1 MHNFYKILHQIKLP
15 DSIYTTFDLILLLQV
30 YIHIRRKTIQHVFNI
45 VIPCIVLSIICMV
58 GFLIPP
64 DKIDEKIS
72 VQLTVLFSL
81 SLFMLLVAE
90 STPRT
95 SESVPLISMLYNLQH
110 RNFVWESI

>member
-1 MHNFYKILHQIKLP
+1 M
-15 DSIYTTFDLILLLQV
+15 
-30 YIHIRRKTIQHVFNI
+30 FNI

-95 SESVPLISMLYNLQH
+95 SESDTLIS
-110 RNFVWESI
+110 E